1 MKNNKFCVIGLGYFG
16 FDLALYLT
24 ERGAEVIAIDNKE
37 ERIELLKDRVAV
49 PVVADSTD
57 MKALKKLGVEDMD
70 AVIVAI
76 GEGFEA
82 SINTLYNLQEL
93 GVKKIFA
100 RVISPIHEKLIKL
113 MDIDEILLPESEA
126 AKHLANRLIL
136 PGLIDFIEL
145 DQHFGIF
152 ETAAPA
158 HFIGQTLTHIDLR
171 KNYNLNLVTIKSD
184 FKKGFFGK
192 HEYGNIVGIPNP
204 EYVFNDKDI
213 LVLFGLNEDIEK
225 FLQGKKRN

>member
-16 FDLALYLT
+16 FNLALYLT

-49 PVVADSTD
+49 PVKADATD
-57 MKALKKLGVEDMD
+57 IKALKKLGIADMD
-70 AVIVAI
+70 AAIVAI

-82 SINTLYNLQEL
+82 SINTLYNLQEI
-93 GVKKIFA
+93 GVKKIFT
-100 RVISPIHEKLIKL
+100 RVISPMHEKLVKL
-113 MDIDEILLPESEA
+113 MNVEEILLPEAEA
-126 AKHLANRLIL
+126 AKHLANRLII

-145 DQHFGIF
+145 DTHFGIF

-158 HFIGQTLTHIDLR
+158 DFIGQTLTQVDLR
-171 KNYNLNLVTIKSD
+171 KNYNLNLVTIKSEV
-184 FKKGFFGK
+184 KKGFFEQ
-192 HEYGNIVGIPNP
+192 HQYGNIVGIPSP
-204 EYVFNDKDI
+204 DYIFNDKDI

-225 FLQGKKRN
+225 FLIGKKKN